1 MNAPENQLLLLK
13 CKGGRVKPAFLVLTG
28 EAGSDFT
35 FYVRDDGEKG
45 VIRQTLLRESGR
57 AASASAKDETSLP
70 CRIHVLRPLLDKDD
84 FRTEGNGREG
94 LVFLREL
101 RESKGLKAGGNPYA
115 ALRREMDKKVR
126 AKLDAGKLDGKALAA
141 FVEELNGMMVGGFAG
156 KHFGGLLPKSE
167 RRLLDNLDPATQAV
181 LGNYLRFCYLFKDS
195 IKPTE
200 SRLRV
205 GRVLAA
211 LSYEGNYWSVSFR
224 KQEPGTGY
232 LSPAK
237 AGGNLNS
244 IEEVCHALY
253 EEVFHAVSRSECARA
268 PHDGAR
274 AAEEES
280 RVEKEPPRQSYR
292 KLIDEH
298 RSVPLPELGGLVI
311 VAGSTNSAK
320 SLITRGL
327 IHLYLENV
335 LLGDAE
341 PGTPK
346 PNAKRRP
353 HLVAFEDPIEKYFY
367 AAPPTAAGEHGPRGA
382 ARDSP
387 DGRIDYTPRQ
397 LRVDAPN
404 LRAALHDA
412 LRQTPKVFFVGETR
426 RNEDWRA
433 LIDFAGTGH
442 LIITTAHAGSLV
454 EAMHKIL
461 LATKARTPA
470 ARNEVA
476 RRILA
481 VVQLKRTEVAG
492 FENCGVLLPSVWRRV
507 PRGVNSLTAEG
518 LSSILPHSQSR
529 ESNPCSCLGRKYF
542 ADKLLELVKTRPR
555 SEHAATVA
563 DDFTKAL
570 KEKAIGWDLQG
581 A

>member
-1 MNAPENQLLLLK
+1 
-13 CKGGRVKPAFLVLTG
+13 
-28 EAGSDFT
+28 
-35 FYVRDDGEKG
+35 
-45 VIRQTLLRESGR
+45 
-57 AASASAKDETSLP
+57 
-70 CRIHVLRPLLDKDD
+70 VLRPLLDEDD
-84 FRTEGNGREG
+84 FRTEKDGWEG

-101 RESKGLKAGGNPYA
+101 RESKGVKAGDNPYV

-126 AKLDAGKLDGKALAA
+126 AKLDAGRLDGEGLAA
-141 FVEELNGMMVGGFAG
+141 FVEELNGVMAGGFAG
-156 KHFGGLLPKSE
+156 ERFGDLLPKSE
-167 RRLLDNLDPATQAV
+167 RRLLDSLDPATQAV
-181 LGNYLRFCYLFKDS
+181 LGNYLRFCCLFKDS

-211 LSYEGNYWSVSFR
+211 LSYESNYWSVTFR

-232 LSPAK
+232 ASPEK

-253 EEVFHAVSRSECARA
+253 EEVFYAVSRSECARA

-274 AAEEES
+274 AAEED
-280 RVEKEPPRQSYR
+280 RRAEKARPQQNYR
-292 KLIDEH
+292 EVIDEH

-311 VAGSTNSAK
+311 IAGSTNSAK

-327 IHLYLENV
+327 IQLYLENV
-335 LLGDAE
+335 LLGDTK
-341 PGTPK
+341 PGAPK
-346 PNAKRRP
+346 SNAKRRP
-353 HLVAFEDPIEKYFY
+353 HLVAFEDPIEKYFH
-367 AAPPTAAGEHGPRGA
+367 AAPRTSADEHGSQGGA
-382 ARDSP
+382 RNSP
-387 DGRIDYTPRQ
+387 EGRIDYTPRQ

-404 LRAALHDA
+404 LRTALHDA

-426 RNEDWRA
+426 RKEDWRA

-442 LIITTAHAGSLV
+442 LVITTAHAGSLV
-454 EAMHKIL
+454 EAMHKVL

-470 ARNEVA
+470 DRNEVA

-492 FENCGVLLPSVWRRV
+492 FEDCGVLVPSVWRRV

-542 ADKLLELVKTRPR
+542 ADKLLELVKTRP
-555 SEHAATVA
+555 ENGHAATVV
-563 DDFTKAL
+563 DDFAAAL